1 MDNVEIFEVREC
13 RDEYVAA
20 VNRLLRQLDGES
32 PVFTRSN
39 LETIAG
45 SEASC
50 LFLLSC
56 GGEIVGMASLC
67 VYVSPIGRKA
77 WIEDV
82 VVDSRFRGRSFGK
95 FLVMHILERARKLGR
110 LTVMLTSRPSRIAA
124 NALSFRGFRNQG
136 NQRLYKEDLAG
147 QAHASF
153 CRRTEFSWQSLFLSQ
168 ISVTLHRLRFAF
180 RPRKGVFM
188 QLKGKR
194 VGIPHNPVAVCLSE
208 SAVCAFAM
216 SLEDNVSPYLRV

>member
-1 MDNVEIFEVREC
+1 MW
-13 RDEYVAA
+13 
-20 VNRLLRQLDGES
+20 LLI
-32 PVFTRSN
+32 PVFAGVRSEN
-39 LETIAG
+39 
-45 SEASC
+45 
-50 LFLLSC
+50 FLSC
-56 GGEIVGMASLC
+56 TFSSVHGSSEDSQLC
-67 VYVSPIGRKA
+67 
-77 WIEDV
+77 
-82 VVDSRFRGRSFGK
+82 SR
-95 FLVMHILERARKLGR
+95 RALR
-110 LTVMLTSRPSRIAA
+110 
-124 NALSFRGFRNQG
+124 ALPPTRRGFRNQG

>member
-13 RDEYVAA
+13 RDKYVAA

-67 VYVSPIGRKA
+67 VYASPIGRKA

-124 NALSFRGFRNQG
+124 NALYRSVGFET
-136 NQRLYKEDLAG
+136 KE
-147 QAHASF
+147 
-153 CRRTEFSWQSLFLSQ
+153 T
-168 ISVTLHRLRFAF
+168 
-180 RPRKGVFM
+180 
-188 QLKGKR
+188 
-194 VGIPHNPVAVCLSE
+194 
-208 SAVCAFAM
+208 
-216 SLEDNVSPYLRV
+216 NVYIKKV

>member
-1 MDNVEIFEVREC
+1 MEFGEKALTFPIKSRCALLLPICGRFAAFCNRHDMDNVEIFEVREC
-13 RDEYVAA
+13 RDKYVAA

-67 VYVSPIGRKA
+67 VYASPIGRKA

-124 NALSFRGFRNQG
+124 NALYRSVGFET
-136 NQRLYKEDLAG
+136 KE
-147 QAHASF
+147 
-153 CRRTEFSWQSLFLSQ
+153 T
-168 ISVTLHRLRFAF
+168 
-180 RPRKGVFM
+180 
-188 QLKGKR
+188 
-194 VGIPHNPVAVCLSE
+194 
-208 SAVCAFAM
+208 
-216 SLEDNVSPYLRV
+216 NVYIKKI

>member
-1 MDNVEIFEVREC
+1 MGTLIFKNLANAILGLFAWFATYVFFPVFAIFPKYINGVRRKNLNFFRIS

-67 VYVSPIGRKA
+67 VYASPIGRKA

-95 FLVMHILERARKLGR
+95 FLVMHILERTRKLGR

-124 NALSFRGFRNQG
+124 NALYRSVGFET
-136 NQRLYKEDLAG
+136 KE
-147 QAHASF
+147 
-153 CRRTEFSWQSLFLSQ
+153 T
-168 ISVTLHRLRFAF
+168 
-180 RPRKGVFM
+180 
-188 QLKGKR
+188 
-194 VGIPHNPVAVCLSE
+194 
-208 SAVCAFAM
+208 
-216 SLEDNVSPYLRV
+216 NVYIKKI